1 MKIVI
6 ISTRTLSRCN
16 SMTVNT
22 IVGRL
27 VDDNI
32 YSYEFVEFKRVYHK
46 SVLEHSLVT
55 DQFDMPLFFYSDFS
69 TRSFIA
75 GRNEFKGL
83 KKFAFKSRRYTTV
96 VLSANLDGRH
106 VHDGKRAFNT
116 RSRHIRIIYA
126 YNVVRYYDN
135 RWGHVHL

>member
-46 SVLEHSLVT
+46 SVLEHSLVA
-55 DQFDMPLFFYSDFS
+55 DQFDMPLFFLLGLLD
-69 TRSFIA
+69 SFVH
-75 GRNEFKGL
+75 RWTKRTQRF

-96 VLSANLDGRH
+96 VLSGNLDGRH
-106 VHDGKRAFNT
+106 VHDGKRAFNA
-116 RSRHIRIIYA
+116 RSRHTRIIYA